1 MNYNFFVFKFLL
13 FIIINFLFIFQTFFS
28 LNFFFSSKIDEELII
43 CFAIFF
49 VFVLFINH
57 IVNGLQDMLKS
68 RVEIYLNVF
77 LIVFKLLKKSFRR
90 LKKHNFKTTVARNF
104 VFTSIWTIFFQNLSS
119 FLNYQSSLNNY
130 LIQLRLKTVT
140 DSIVADLELKNHS
153 WKRALINSYLTEIQ
167 YFFLIGFLSK
177 K

>member
-57 IVNGLQDMLKS
+57 IVNGLQDMLKA

-77 LIVFKLLKKSFRR
+77 LIVFKLLKKSFKR
-90 LKKHNFKTTVARNF
+90 LKKHNVKTNVARNF
-104 VFTSIWTIFFQNLSS
+104 VFNSIWTAFFQNLSS
-119 FLNYQSSLNNY
+119 FLNYQASISNY

-140 DSIVADLELKNHS
+140 DSIIADLELKNGS
-153 WKRALINSYLTEIQ
+153 WKRALVNAYLMEIQ
-167 YFFLIGFLSK
+167 YFFFIGFLSK